1 MCGGGW
7 EENGAVFLAGGIPIV
22 GSLVVVGD
30 VVGNSVYQALILR
43 AAEEVKTGGDISTVF
58 EHSTYVPPIVTRM
71 IRIGEETGKL
81 SDILTSVADFYRQ
94 EIDYFTKNLS
104 TLIEPLLIVILGIG
118 VAGLVFSI
126 LLPIYNIAGQL

>member
-1 MCGGGW
+1 MLW
-7 EENGAVFLAGGIPIV
+7 GAG
-22 GSLVVVGD
+22 
-30 VVGNSVYQALILR
+30 
-43 AAEEVKTGGDISTVF
+43 EEVKTGGDISTVF
-58 EHSTYVPPIVTRM
+58 EHSAYVPPIVTRM

-81 SDILTSVADFYRQ
+81 SDILASVAEFYQQ

-104 TLIEPLLIVILGIG
+104 TLIEPILIVILGIG